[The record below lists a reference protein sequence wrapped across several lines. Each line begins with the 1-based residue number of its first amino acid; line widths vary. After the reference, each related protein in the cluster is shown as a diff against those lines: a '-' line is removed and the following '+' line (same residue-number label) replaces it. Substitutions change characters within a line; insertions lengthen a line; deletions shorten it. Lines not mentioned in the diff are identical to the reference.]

1 MEIIQT
7 LTNLE
12 KLVDGLR
19 DLENN
24 LELDFEEGHEL
35 AAKIENAIQATDHE
49 IEELQD
55 RVAKLDD
62 AADSV
67 INLLDEHELEIH
79 ELSELY
85 ALANELRDAIQAI
98 R

>member
-1 MEIIQT
+1 MALLTCRMSLHPVSAMLT
-7 LTNLE
+7 LLA
-12 KLVDGLR
+12 LGLLMGGR
-19 DLENN
+19 DMKN
-24 LELDFEEGHEL
+24 
-35 AAKIENAIQATDHE
+35 IWR
-49 IEELQD
+49 